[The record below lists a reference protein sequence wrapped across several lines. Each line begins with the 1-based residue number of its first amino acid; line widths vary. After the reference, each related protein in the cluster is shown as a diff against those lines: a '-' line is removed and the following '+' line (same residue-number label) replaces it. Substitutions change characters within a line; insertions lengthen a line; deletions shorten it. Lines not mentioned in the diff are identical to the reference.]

1 MFSVEISFISLFCVL
16 FYFQTVTS
24 LQNVCTTSPARTVP
38 QQALSAITGTV
49 TGGYCTAPG
58 GIRPDV
64 PLSDVPGYQ
73 PWKALNEFAMHNDL
87 EQPPFQQLVSA
98 TF

>member
-1 MFSVEISFISLFCVL
+1 MFFFFL
-16 FYFQTVTS
+16 FQTVTS
-24 LQNVCTTSPARTVP
+24 LQSVCSSSPGITVP
-38 QQALSAITGTV
+38 QQTLSAITGSV
-49 TGGYCTAPG
+49 SGGYCSAPG

-64 PLSDVPGYQ
+64 PLTDVPGYQ